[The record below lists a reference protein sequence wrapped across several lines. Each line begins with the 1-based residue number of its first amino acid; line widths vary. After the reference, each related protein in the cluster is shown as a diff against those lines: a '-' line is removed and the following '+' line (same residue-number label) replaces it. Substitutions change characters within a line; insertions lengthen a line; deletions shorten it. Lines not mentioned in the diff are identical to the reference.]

1 MGIGLKYYFL
11 EREVMMGKKKLA
23 IVLALVFMLG
33 LVSSCGKQS
42 EESLPEESAIVE
54 TEDVQEDNAD
64 VETADDVE
72 EEIDETPIT
81 FSDADLLWALP
92 KGFVALEGEEGV
104 YVPKSYP
111 KDTSTIT
118 YVIGESDID
127 ISTVPKDEF
136 EQMMEEDYLNT
147 YGDQV
152 DIKISNYEKGS
163 LNGRNTLRIDMEYEF
178 KGTDYEQIEFMI
190 FNGDESHIINF
201 LQEKG
206 GKWMDGFEDSIASM
220 TFAQ

>member
-1 MGIGLKYYFL
+1 MS
-11 EREVMMGKKKLA
+11 KKKLA
-23 IVLALVFMLG
+23 IIMMLVLTLCLT
-33 LVSSCGKQS
+33 SSCAKQN
-42 EESLPEESAIVE
+42 EESTPEEDTVSEMEEE
-54 TEDVQEDNAD
+54 TDYSDA
-64 VETADDVE
+64 ETSDAGE
-72 EEIDETPIT
+72 AEIDEIDEPSIS
-81 FSDADLLWALP
+81 FSDADLLWSLP
-92 KGFVALEGEEGV
+92 KGFKALDGEEGV

-127 ISTVPKDEF
+127 ISTVPQDEF
-136 EQMMEEDYLNT
+136 EQMIEEDFFNA

-152 DIKISNYEKGS
+152 DVVINKYEKGT

-178 KGTDYEQIEFMI
+178 KGTDYEQIEYMI

-206 GKWMDGFEDSIASM
+206 GKWIDGFEGSIASM
-220 TFAQ
+220 AFAE